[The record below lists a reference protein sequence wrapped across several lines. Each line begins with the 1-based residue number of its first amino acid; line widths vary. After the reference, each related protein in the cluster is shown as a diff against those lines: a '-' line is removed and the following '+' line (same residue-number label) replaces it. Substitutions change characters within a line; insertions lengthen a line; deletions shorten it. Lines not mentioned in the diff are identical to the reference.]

1 MPHTKKVSISIRM
14 PVHLHAQVHKIAG
27 ELSLENDSQLY
38 RWIIEGFIE
47 AVESPDKVPPMSPV
61 LEIARKVHKA
71 SGKENGNG
79 NGNGHT
85 DPKVSTG

>member
-1 MPHTKKVSISIRM
+1 MSNTKKVSISIRM
-14 PVHLHAQVHKIAG
+14 PVDLHAQVHKIAG

-47 AVESPDKVPPMSPV
+47 SVESPEKVPPLSPV

-71 SGKENGNG
+71 SGNANENGNG
-79 NGNGHT
+79 NGHNG
-85 DPKVSTG
+85 PKVSAG

>member
-1 MPHTKKVSISIRM
+1 MSNSKKVSISIRM
-14 PVHLHAQVHKIAG
+14 PVDLHAQVHRIAG

-47 AVESPDKVPPMSPV
+47 AVESSEKVPPMSPV
-61 LEIARKVHKA
+61 LEIARKVHQ
-71 SGKENGNG
+71 STGKVNG

-85 DPKVSTG
+85 DPKVSAG